1 MLNCACVY
9 LFVFILHFIVL
20 SVFCVSC
27 SVYFILFIC
36 RFLVYC
42 ISCMSFSLTFLC
54 LSLWASLHILLSLS
68 ISLSLY
74 PSIPLSLYPSSLSL
88 SFSIPLFPRSHNS
101 SFYFFF
107 LFPIYLILISL
118 SKPSLSLLLY
128 HALSPPHFF
137 ELLNYTFFFPACSSD
152 FFSFPKK
159 AFYII
164 LLPVFPTFF
173 VGLISYQSTV
183 HILYLV
189 CLSCVSVYHSHS
201 HSFFPLSF
209 IFRET
214 FSSFKVPVCSF
225 SLRYYNGFL
234 LAFFCLSERRIC
246 KHTQWLLLLLG
257 ILYMY
262 CCSNIMKF

>member
-1 MLNCACVY
+1 MSICLSLYYISSFCLFFVCLVRY
-9 LFVFILHFIVL
+9 ILFSLFVA
-20 SVFCVSC
+20 
-27 SVYFILFIC
+27 
-36 RFLVYC
+36 FLY
-42 ISCMSFSLTFLC
+42 ISCLSFSLTFLC
-54 LSLWASLHILLSLS
+54 LSLWASLNILLSLS

-74 PSIPLSLYPSSLSL
+74 SPLPSLYPSLFPSSLALTIALSISSFSFQFILFLYPSQSPLFLFYSITLSL
-88 SFSIPLFPRSHNS
+88 H
-101 SFYFFF
+101 
-107 LFPIYLILISL
+107 LI
-118 SKPSLSLLLY
+118 
-128 HALSPPHFF
+128 FF

-214 FSSFKVPVCSF
+214 FSSSKVPVCSF
-225 SLRYYNGFL
+225 SLRHYNGFL
-234 LAFFCLSERRIC
+234 LAFFSVCLSERRIC

-257 ILYMY
+257 ILVYMY